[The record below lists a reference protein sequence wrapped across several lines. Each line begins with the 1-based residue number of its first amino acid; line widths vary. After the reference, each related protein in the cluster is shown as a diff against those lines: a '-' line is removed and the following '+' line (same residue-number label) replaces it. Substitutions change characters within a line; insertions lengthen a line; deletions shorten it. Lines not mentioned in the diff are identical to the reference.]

1 MNGPL
6 HSVVTGGLTAL
17 VDLGASDHRGDA
29 EGPTSRQK
37 PSARGSRVEVG
48 EAEFDEAGAHGHLC
62 ACCRHRCDGS
72 NCTRPLFRKLQMKRR
87 GRGDEERTSI
97 EVARCFV
104 LALTR
109 ADASR
114 AS

>member
-1 MNGPL
+1 M
-6 HSVVTGGLTAL
+6 AL
-17 VDLGASDHRGDA
+17 ADLGASDHRGNAKDR
-29 EGPTSRQK
+29 TFRQK

-48 EAEFDEAGAHGHLC
+48 EAEFDETSARGHLC
-62 ACCRHRCDGS
+62 ACCRHRRDGS
-72 NCTRPLFRKLQMKRR
+72 NCMGPLLRKLQMKRR

-97 EVARCFV
+97 EFARCFV